1 MCVYV
6 CACVSVCVC
15 GIYLKIHEYKE
26 YKCMFQQ
33 KEGRMIS
40 TKPYWQFEELSY
52 IDIFAFTN
60 ILLIFVRNNY

>member
-1 MCVYV
+1 MCVCV

-33 KEGRMIS
+33 REG
-40 TKPYWQFEELSY
+40 ED
-52 IDIFAFTN
+52 DIN
-60 ILLIFVRNNY
+60 